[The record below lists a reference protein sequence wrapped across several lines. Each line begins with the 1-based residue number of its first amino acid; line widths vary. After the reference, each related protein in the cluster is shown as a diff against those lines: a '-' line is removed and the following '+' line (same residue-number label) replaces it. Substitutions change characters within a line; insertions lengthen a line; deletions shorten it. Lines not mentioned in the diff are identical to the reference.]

1 MTGQSRL
8 LLIVLFV
15 YYASCCNAF
24 RPRIDPSNVAS
35 LRVGQ
40 RRASILKRKSPMSG
54 STTACFSAMKF
65 KNFEQVLES
74 FPEEPVVIY
83 FSTSM
88 CGPCKLMK
96 KEVAAVKEMVGDELK
111 LFSIDTEKW
120 PQVGTRFQISRL
132 PCLVVFRG
140 GEVKLRLEGVNSAA
154 TVVEQMRSLLRK

>member
-1 MTGQSRL
+1 MKGQSQQFLIL
-8 LLIVLFV
+8 LCVFSAI
-15 YYASCCNAF
+15 CCNAF
-24 RPRIDPSNVAS
+24 RPRLDAS

-40 RRASILKRKSPMSG
+40 SKGSLLKRKSSIHG

-111 LFSIDTEKW
+111 MFSIDTEKW
-120 PQVGTRFQISRL
+120 PQVGSRFQISRL

-140 GEVKLRLEGVNSAA
+140 GEVKLRLEGVNSAE

>member
-1 MTGQSRL
+1 M
-8 LLIVLFV
+8 
-15 YYASCCNAF
+15 
-24 RPRIDPSNVAS
+24 DPSNVAS

-40 RRASILKRKSPMSG
+40 SRASSILERKSSMSG

-111 LFSIDTEKW
+111 LFSVDTEKW
-120 PQVGTRFQISRL
+120 PQVGSRFQISRL

-140 GEVKLRLEGVNSAA
+140 GEVKLRLEGVNSAEK
-154 TVVEQMRSLLRK
+154 VVEQMRSLLRK